1 MGAKKQG
8 KECGEND
15 VATELNTDWC
25 FKGTRM
31 GDSGTTTMGDVRD
44 GAIQMV
50 SADLGVVRTVMFGE
64 MLGARSGM

>member
-8 KECGEND
+8 KECGENY
-15 VATELNTDWC
+15 VATELGNTDWC

-31 GDSGTTTMGDVRD
+31 GDSGTMTVGD
-44 GAIQMV
+44 
-50 SADLGVVRTVMFGE
+50 VRTVMFGE